1 MQDIYCP
8 RFGDA
13 LRTNQCTHGDSFD
26 SRPLTFLTKGRH
38 RQFRFLKMSINGDAL
53 LWIDLEMDGLDLSK
67 NFILEIACIV
77 TDFGLFDVHE
87 GMITSCHTLQL
98 LRYRSLAGPDL
109 VIHHSQSLLDA
120 MGPWC
125 MEHHTKSGLVREV
138 LESKVTMADAETKII
153 DFIERTTSPVNGKR
167 RLILAGNSVYTDRYF
182 LEKDMPRLHAMLDPS
197 IVDCSALREFIYRF
211 NPLVLDHAPL
221 KGGNL
226 HRALDDARNSMLELR
241 FYQANAFEERT
252 PSQERQWPQKKDRN
266 QFLLWIALNSSIQC
280 ILTDGNLNII
290 DELSDGKTADELM
303 TLCKRNGITQE
314 RMIVPAGMHLGPVRA
329 QLKKIAL
336 EFNEFCHYR
345 SADVDVVSVLCEKWF
360 PKTYAKRPV
369 SGEKND
375 LKQSIDLLH
384 YYRSAI
390 FK

>member
-1 MQDIYCP
+1 MTQQL
-8 RFGDA
+8 A
-13 LRTNQCTHGDSFD
+13 LCR
-26 SRPLTFLTKGRH
+26 L
-38 RQFRFLKMSINGDAL
+38 
-53 LWIDLEMDGLDLSK
+53 
-67 NFILEIACIV
+67 
-77 TDFGLFDVHE
+77 
-87 GMITSCHTLQL
+87 
-98 LRYRSLAGPDL
+98 LAGPDL
-109 VIHHSQSLLDA
+109 VIHHPRSLLDA

-138 LESKVTMADAETKII
+138 LESKVTMADAETQII
-153 DFIERTTSPVNGKR
+153 DFIKRMTSPASESK

-197 IVDCSALREFIYRF
+197 ILDCSALSEFLYRF
-211 NPLVLDHAPL
+211 NPSVLDHAPL

-241 FYQANAFEERT
+241 FYQSSAFEERT
-252 PSQERQWPQKKDRN
+252 PSQEQKWPQKKDRN
-266 QFLLWIALNSSIQC
+266 QFLLWIDMSASIHC

-290 DELSDGKTADELM
+290 EELNDGKTGDDLM
-303 TLCKRNGITQE
+303 ALCKRNGITQE
-314 RMIVPAGMHLGPVRA
+314 RMLVPAGTHLGPLRA
-329 QLKKIAL
+329 HLKKIAL

-360 PKTYAKRPV
+360 PNTYGKRPV
-369 SGEKND
+369 PSEKND
-375 LKQSIDLLH
+375 LKQSIELLR